1 MNLVIDV
8 QYGDELA
15 EGSADVPSSAE
26 FERWATAALAAER
39 EVAELTLRVVGSVE
53 GTELNQNYRGRT
65 GPTNVLSLPVDSPV
79 EVEWPLLGDVVICAT
94 VVTREAREQNK
105 PAAAHWAH
113 MTVHGV
119 LHLLGY
125 DHEHAAQADEMA
137 RHEARILV
145 GLGFADP
152 YAAERRRPL
161 PVPAA

>member
-15 EGSADVPSSAE
+15 EANADVPSAAE

-39 EVAELTLRVVGSVE
+39 EEAELTLRVVGSVE

-65 GPTNVLSLPVDSPV
+65 GPTNVLSFPVDSPV
-79 EVEWPLLGDVVICAT
+79 ELELPLLGDVVICAP
-94 VVTREAREQNK
+94 VVARVVRVLFFF
-105 PAAAHWAH
+105 AAAHRAH

-125 DHEHAAQADEMA
+125 DHELAEQADEME
-137 RHEARILV
+137 RHEARILA

-152 YAAERRRPL
+152 YAAEQRRPL